1 MIMKIKIGI
10 VGSRIYTNKQKIIE
24 AIAKIDYLLDYK
36 FITDTVEAE
45 LTKIKALLVEV
56 RDNL

>member
-1 MIMKIKIGI
+1 M
-10 VGSRIYTNKQKIIE
+10 TDKQKIIE

>member
-1 MIMKIKIGI
+1 M
-10 VGSRIYTNKQKIIE
+10 TDKQKIIE
-24 AIAKIDYLLDYK
+24 AIAKVDYLLDYK

>member
-1 MIMKIKIGI
+1 M
-10 VGSRIYTNKQKIIE
+10 TDKQKIIE
-24 AIAKIDYLLDYK
+24 AIAKIDYLLDYN

>member
-1 MIMKIKIGI
+1 M
-10 VGSRIYTNKQKIIE
+10 TDKQKIIE

-56 RDNL
+56 LDNL